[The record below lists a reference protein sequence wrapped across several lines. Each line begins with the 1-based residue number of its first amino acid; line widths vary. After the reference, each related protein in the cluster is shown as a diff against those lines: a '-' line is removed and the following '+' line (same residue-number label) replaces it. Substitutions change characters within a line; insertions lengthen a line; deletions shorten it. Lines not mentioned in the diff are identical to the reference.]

1 MSRYSSVAEKA
12 YHHGDLR
19 RALLDAA
26 EAELAEKGPDG
37 FSLRSVARRAGVS
50 HAAPA
55 HHFADVDALLKGLA
69 QVGFERLTAAMREE
83 QEQAGRDP
91 AEQFKASGLG
101 YVRFAIANPHLFH
114 LMFGARMAGEIP
126 VEMARAGDAAF
137 SVLLNAVAKLH
148 GQDVLRT
155 EEGWVAVT
163 AAWSLVHGFAHLA
176 IGGKMRW
183 LTEQPQDRQR
193 VMLARCLDRLVA

>member
-1 MSRYSSVAEKA
+1 MSRESIAAGKA

-19 RALLDAA
+19 HALLDAA
-26 EAELAEKGPDG
+26 ETELAEKGPDG

-55 HHFADVDALLKGLA
+55 HHFADVDALLRGLA
-69 QVGFERLTAAMREE
+69 QSGFERLTATMREE
-83 QEQAGRDP
+83 QEKAGREP

-101 YVRFAIANPHLFH
+101 YVRFALANPHLFH
-114 LMFGARMAGEIP
+114 LMFGARMTGEIP
-126 VEMARAGDAAF
+126 PEMARAGDAAF
-137 SVLLNAVAKLH
+137 SVLLNAVAKLR

-155 EEGWVAVT
+155 EEGWVEVA
-163 AAWSLVHGFAHLA
+163 AAWSMVHGFAHLA

-183 LTEQPQDRQR
+183 LTDLPQERQR
-193 VMLARCLDRLVA
+193 AMLAQCLDRLVT